1 MILIKSMNNFFKA
14 IMLIILIAACQANPR
29 DEVESNVEDISNFLL
44 DLISKYDKSGIFH
57 FI

>member
-1 MILIKSMNNFFKA
+1 MNNFFKA